1 MKKLL
6 FLLVVSLTAH
16 AMHEKGLDYL
26 KLTAK
31 SCVSENEKIEL
42 TASQKKYLE
51 KVLQYGLLYKSE
63 HYTDCELITCI
74 GGSILGFSGAVS
86 ILTPM
91 ILNSNNP
98 SHDMFD
104 GVSLGLLTCSTIG
117 CLGSIG
123 VYMRRYLR
131 SKKQSEKHMKYIG
144 EGMNTLGS
152 QAMTIKK
159 FLERERQGFCPIYC
173 LSCRCK
179 AGSLCMQPLTEGAF
193 REYCKKCSLCKVAY
207 FQGSLG
213 LKKEKEKKYYNNYEE
228 GYNFLMTVLSG
239 ILKKTETGTIV

>member
-1 MKKLL
+1 MKRLL
-6 FLLVVSLTAH
+6 FLLIISLTVH
-16 AMHEKGLDYL
+16 AMNEKKLNSVDYHR
-26 KLTAK
+26 
-31 SCVSENEKIEL
+31 SENAFAIIEL
-42 TASQKKYLE
+42 SDLQKKYLE
-51 KVLQYGLLYKSE
+51 KVLQYGFLYKSE
-63 HYTDCELITCI
+63 HYTDYELITCI
-74 GGSILGFSGAVS
+74 GGLIIGFSGAMS
-86 ILTPM
+86 IPAQM

-98 SHDMFD
+98 SHDIFD
-104 GVSLGLLTCSTIG
+104 GVSLGLLMGSTIG
-117 CLGSIG
+117 CLGSLG

-131 SKKQSEKHMKYIG
+131 SKKQNEKHMKYIG

-159 FLERERQGFCPIYC
+159 FLERERQGFCSTYC

-207 FQGSLG
+207 FQEGLG

-239 ILKKTETGTIV
+239 IVKKTETGAIV